1 MKYLTK
7 GKIVLYL
14 AAIFVA
20 GGVTGGVISWRES
33 GEKKWKPPLTSKGI
47 CDSFRNR
54 LRVELGLTPQ
64 QLERLE
70 PLLQKRATTME
81 EIRTRTVKELEELIR
96 TSDAEIAD
104 TLNLTSDQRAKL
116 QELGKNRHEHFGKGR
131 KGGPSPPLQ
140 QPE

>member
-7 GKIVLYL
+7 GKIVVYL

-33 GEKKWKPPLTSKGI
+33 GEKKWKPPTAKGI

-54 LRVELGLTPQ
+54 LRSELGLTPQ

-70 PLLQKRATTME
+70 PLLQKRVTTME
-81 EIRTRTVKELEELIR
+81 EIRARTVKDLEELIR
-96 TSDAEIAD
+96 ASDAEIAD
-104 TLNLTSDQRAKL
+104 ALNLSSDQRAKL
-116 QELGKNRHEHFGKGR
+116 QQMERIGREHFGKGR
-131 KGGPSPPLQ
+131 RGGPPPPPQ
-140 QPE
+140 EQ

>member
-7 GKIVLYL
+7 GKIVVYL

-33 GEKKWKPPLTSKGI
+33 GEKKWKPPTAKGI

-54 LRVELGLTPQ
+54 LRSELGLTPQ

-70 PLLQKRATTME
+70 PLLQKRVTSME
-81 EIRTRTVKELEELIR
+81 EIRTRTVKDLEELIR
-96 TSDAEIAD
+96 ASDAEIAD
-104 TLNLTSDQRAKL
+104 ALNLSSDQRAKL
-116 QELGKNRHEHFGKGR
+116 QQMERNRNDHFGKGHR
-131 KGGPSPPLQ
+131 GGPPAPP
-140 QPE
+140 E

>member
-20 GGVTGGVISWRES
+20 GGVTGAVISWRES
-33 GEKKWKPPLTSKGI
+33 GEKKWKPPTAKGI
-47 CDSFRNR
+47 CDSFRDR
-54 LRVELGLTPQ
+54 LRSELGLTPQ

-70 PLLQKRATTME
+70 PLLQKRVATME

-96 TSDAEIAD
+96 TSDAEIANA
-104 TLNLTSDQRAKL
+104 LNLTSDQRAKL
-116 QELGKNRHEHFGKGR
+116 QELEKSGREHFGKGR
-131 KGGPSPPLQ
+131 RGGPPSPP
-140 QPE
+140 PE

>member
-7 GKIVLYL
+7 GKIILYL

-20 GGVTGGVISWRES
+20 GGVTGAVFSWRES
-33 GEKKWKPPLTSKGI
+33 GEKKWKPPTAKGI

-54 LRVELGLTPQ
+54 LLELGLTPQ

-70 PLLQKRATTME
+70 PLLQKRVTTME
-81 EIRTRTVKELEELIR
+81 EIRTRTMKDLEELIR

-104 TLNLTSDQRAKL
+104 ALNLTSDQRAKL
-116 QELGKNRHEHFGKGR
+116 QQMERDRSDHFGKGHR
-131 KGGPSPPLQ
+131 GGPPPP
-140 QPE
+140 PE